1 MGGGSGLQSPDNK
14 VLFWAMFSILMK
26 VPPGEAV
33 NLSSQ
38 AVHGLLQRTPVQ
50 PFQFQVLS
58 E

>member
-38 AVHGLLQRTPVQ
+38 AVHGFLQRTPVQ
-50 PFQFQVLS
+50 PFQ
-58 E
+58 